1 MKTTTLRA
9 ASYSIGMGGI
19 ALLILT
25 AGYYFVMPWATA
37 TWPWPD
43 SRLSYIFVASILAAI
58 GTNILWL
65 SVVGEWGSAVSGAVN
80 LLIAAVG
87 MAMYMYQ
94 LYFREE
100 KLSLVIYGIIFALFA
115 LYNLGFALWSHR
127 FPIQDTRTTPRLV
140 SISFYIFATIL
151 LLVAVALLTRAPAI
165 SDPNRAIPGPFR
177 GRNTRSPTEPDHLR
191 GGAGL

>member
-25 AGYYFVMPWATA
+25 EGYYFVMPWATA

-58 GTNILWL
+58 ATNILWL
-65 SVVGEWGSAVSGAVN
+65 SVVGEWGTAVSGAVN

-87 MAMYMYQ
+87 IAIYLFQ
-94 LYFREE
+94 LYAGRGQQ
-100 KLSLVIYGIIFALFA
+100 SLLI
-115 LYNLGFALWSHR
+115 
-127 FPIQDTRTTPRLV
+127 
-140 SISFYIFATIL
+140 
-151 LLVAVALLTRAPAI
+151 
-165 SDPNRAIPGPFR
+165 
-177 GRNTRSPTEPDHLR
+177 
-191 GGAGL
+191 